1 MNYKITEFF
10 LPLVQTSLLHV
21 PMSGMVERIL
31 NWGAAAYKWAPEM
44 ITCRGSGDI
53 TIWKLSFRYFS
64 LEIGGGGR
72 GGWGRL
78 KSLQSPSSTVPEYG
92 IKFLTSSTT
101 TAVKSRPTSWVHHLF
116 FYFLPKVGRMLKK
129 VACMAGIESKG
140 REIKGELLRSFWT
153 FSIPFYGLPCRLWK
167 RMWMSLFDYS
177 YNGR

>member
-31 NWGAAAYKWAPEM
+31 HWGASAYKWAPEM

-116 FYFLPKVGRMLKK
+116 FLFF
-129 VACMAGIESKG
+129 AQG
-140 REIKGELLRSFWT
+140 REDVEKGSLHGRHWIEGEGNKRGTPALLLNLFH
-153 FSIPFYGLPCRLWK
+153 PLLWPA
-167 RMWMSLFDYS
+167 M
-177 YNGR
+177 